1 MNNDTRDFLETLL
14 FMAND
19 PDCEETGVPFGGLGV
34 EDFTPEF
41 TEAAENF
48 IAAFRRHLLEVKFPM
63 EKLGNMERSFGGN
76 VFFSL
81 SGHGCGF
88 FDEDD
93 EDIARLQDVIRKWA
107 GYEGRAR
114 RFEELADQLEA
125 NEDGKI
131 DLAIRPEFLK
141 GCRAEMFAHPQ
152 PQKTADARL
161 IAAAPELLTAL
172 EAAYDTMKRVYEHLP
187 VENRATGVSQATHVR
202 HLASHLEQHAKKALA
217 AIAKAKGAQ

>member
-1 MNNDTRDFLETLL
+1 MNNDTRDFLDTLL

-19 PDCEETGVPFGGLGV
+19 PDCEETGVPFEGLGV

-63 EKLGNMERSFGGN
+63 EKLDNMERSFGGN

-88 FDEDD
+88 FDDSD
-93 EDIARLQDVIRKWA
+93 EDIARLQDVIRKWT
-107 GYEGRAR
+107 GYEGRAP
-114 RFEELADQLEA
+114 RFEELADQLEV
-125 NEDGKI
+125 NENGKI

-141 GCRAEMFAHPQ
+141 GCRAEMFAYPH
-152 PQKTADARL
+152 PQKTADAHVSEVERL
-161 IAAAPELLTAL
+161 RASNADLLAALKDCSESL
-172 EAAYDTMKRVYEHLP
+172 ERLPNVDGAYRVTCLQ
-187 VENRATGVSQATHVR
+187 QAR
-202 HLASHLEQHAKKALA
+202 A
-217 AIAKAKGAQ
+217 AIAKAKGEQ